1 MLHSSIYKNNKDK
14 YIYIRIYFLGVKV
27 NFAPVHTNRSDN
39 FRSLKKESACVYAC
53 SLPVR
58 LSLCLFQNLT
68 QRK

>member
-39 FRSLKKESACVYAC
+39 FRSLKKRVRVYMPVHCLSASHYVY
-53 SLPVR
+53 
-58 LSLCLFQNLT
+58 F
-68 QRK
+68 